1 MGSTGRATTRG
12 QKAVLKV
19 AGRWAATAMVTWG
32 LSAGLAVPLHAEVV
46 ITDVVHGR
54 VEVRPPQ
61 TQLDG
66 RIRTDVVQSTARAIV
81 HASDFNIAPNHVVN
95 VIQPNASAWMLAR
108 VFGPATHIDG
118 ALNVTGSLIL
128 LNPNGVLIGPTGQ
141 VNVGGLFAASTLA
154 MSNGNFLNGV
164 YLFQDSGTN
173 GFIRNAGTIN
183 AGVEGVYLFA
193 PNVENAATGVIT
205 SANGHVTLGAG
216 RTAFLSNRPDGRG
229 FLAEVTAPAGE
240 ALNLGQLL
248 ADGGQVTMAGRVV
261 NQGNLVQANSVVQ
274 RNGRIE
280 LVASERI
287 TLQAGS
293 RTSSTGGE
301 VGAHGGTVVARAA
314 DRDAGGTRVNGAV
327 TVEAGAVVDVG
338 PGAGGV
344 AGEVWLGGTV
354 TANGLVHRL
363 IPNQVTLGDGQ
374 LLALASNLGRGEV
387 NVLAM
392 DDINVTVGT
401 SAPLDLL
408 AIPSGQ
414 TGTFHLQ
421 AGRNLTWTNSR
432 FASEGVPWNIVA
444 RAGNDVTVN
453 ASEVSTAGG
462 ASIHLHAG
470 RDLSLVDGNLTFA
483 RVHTANIGN
492 EIRGGDI
499 SLTALRDVVAPS
511 PFERYSDGISLP
523 GIHVGLPGNLTI
535 RAGQDLRG
543 PASSNPAVRPRA
555 FGFTLQGGIA
565 DVAAGRDIGSDTT
578 PVNLIVGGVQD
589 HVDGTSSV
597 PAAAV
602 NLNAGRSV
610 YFSLA
615 EDFGLRE
622 SGVLTANGTT
632 RIDAG
637 TMPRTPLTLVTSTD
651 ESTGL
656 PIHILPTQLNLTA
669 RTGDVLIQ
677 QDRPTGAFANERRLL
692 PSVFSARADQGNV
705 TFVTGSSPLRFWPSI
720 EGRIQIHAH
729 QAIRGLGP
737 LQTVPDQ
744 NSVLIFTG
752 LPSDPA
758 ARWVRVSRSEAL
770 ADPFLARW
778 YRQWGDL
785 SFVGGN
791 PVSPLPPGLVGLPP
805 ASIREKPM
813 ILQRSTS
820 PGIFTLYPGDIRSL
834 VGGDVTEQT
843 LGVAL
848 QTSAP
853 NSVGRGMTIA
863 MSTEE
868 GDITS
873 LQLNFL
879 SPFLRQTTISSGG
892 DIRSVLL
899 NISTPQLPGD
909 RPSAIVH
916 AGGSIDLTRV
926 PGFNTSGIRFFGN
939 GIAEVRANG
948 NLNLG
953 DSFGIIHLLGNT
965 RDAVAQRRQGGVLD
979 IGIGGRIEMTQSQIA
994 TFNGA
999 AIFIHGA
1006 DGVRVADDAGRMI
1019 PGAVEV
1025 RTLLV
1030 DRDGAMVLAL
1040 PNESGTAV
1048 PIQAYRTVLPVSQ
1061 TTEQNV
1067 FTAQDVSNGRVELV
1081 WKPLFVEQTG
1091 QLFLVGGERVRQGD
1105 QIVFQEKVVS
1115 VDLNPARAAD
1125 GAPILADGRPALVDG
1140 RIVLEVGGQR
1150 VSVVTPVGGRVN
1162 IGGTVATRNAEQTGI
1177 VTLRGGDITILSTG
1191 DVDVNRS
1198 RVGTFDTGNILI
1210 KSTSG
1215 TINAGSGSR
1224 NERSLFVIDDGD
1236 GNSTLATVPGS
1247 GIFTWERDDPDMTTL
1262 PFPKFDTPAMEA
1274 LKANI
1279 AKRRF
1284 LGRDTSD
1291 LEAQFNRLARA
1302 RTVEYDRIFEE
1313 FIAAPFGPGSRPLQL
1328 GDVSLIAARNID
1340 VPSAG
1345 IRGRRINLE
1354 AGESLNLLG
1363 GSIIGKTTFTASTV
1377 TGSIGS
1383 FAGAAAGS
1391 VGGASVSAAGGAG
1404 GSSVGGLSGVT
1415 STVSAT
1421 SAATST
1427 TSSTAA
1433 KSVEQVQQ
1441 TAEESAGTVAAA
1453 GPAGAGDG
1461 RQVASADTDKS
1472 KKSQMTRSIRM
1483 GRGVVIQVDV
1493 KPAAQ

>member
-1 MGSTGRATTRG
+1 
-12 QKAVLKV
+12 
-19 AGRWAATAMVTWG
+19 
-32 LSAGLAVPLHAEVV
+32 
-46 ITDVVHGR
+46 
-54 VEVRPPQ
+54 
-61 TQLDG
+61 
-66 RIRTDVVQSTARAIV
+66 
-81 HASDFNIAPNHVVN
+81 
-95 VIQPNASAWMLAR
+95 
-108 VFGPATHIDG
+108 
-118 ALNVTGSLIL
+118 
-128 LNPNGVLIGPTGQ
+128 
-141 VNVGGLFAASTLA
+141 
-154 MSNGNFLNGV
+154 
-164 YLFQDSGTN
+164 
-173 GFIRNAGTIN
+173 
-183 AGVEGVYLFA
+183 
-193 PNVENAATGVIT
+193 ATGVIT

-248 ADGGQVTMAGRVV
+248 ADGGQVTLAGRVV

-287 TLQAGS
+287 TLQTGS
-293 RTSSTGGE
+293 RTSSAGGE
-301 VGAHGGTVVARAA
+301 AGAHGGTVVARAA
-314 DRDAGGTRVNGAV
+314 SYDAEGSRTNGTV
-327 TVEAGAVVDVG
+327 TIEAGAVVDVG

-344 AGEVWLGGTV
+344 TGEIWLGGTV

-363 IPNQVTLGDGQ
+363 IPNQVTLGDSQ
-374 LLALASNLGRGEV
+374 LLALASNVERGEV

-392 DDINVTVGT
+392 DDINVTARSSSLDVL
-401 SAPLDLL
+401 PLL
-408 AIPSGQ
+408 PGQ
-414 TGTFHLQ
+414 TGTFRLH

-444 RAGNDVTVN
+444 GAGNDVTVN

-470 RDLSLVDGNLTFA
+470 RDLSLVDGSVNLA
-483 RVHTANIGN
+483 RVHTAGQGSEVPGGNIN
-492 EIRGGDI
+492 
-499 SLTALRDVVAPS
+499 LTAVRDIVAPG
-511 PFERYSDGISLP
+511 PFQRYGNGLSVP

-543 PASSNPAVRPRA
+543 PASSNPAVRPRS

-565 DVAAGRDIGSDTT
+565 DVAAGRDIGTEEA
-578 PVNLIVGGVQD
+578 PVNLVLGGYTD
-589 HVDGTSSV
+589 NGDGTYTV

-602 NLNAGRSV
+602 TLNAGRSL

-622 SGVLTANGTT
+622 AGILTANGIT

-637 TMPRTPLTLVTSTD
+637 TVLRTPLTLTTRFD
-651 ESTGL
+651 EVTGL
-656 PIHILPTQLNLTA
+656 PVHVLMTQLHLRA

-677 QDRPTGAFANERRLL
+677 PDRPTGALANERRLL
-692 PSVFSARADQGNV
+692 PAIFSARADEGNV
-705 TFVTGSSPLRFWPSI
+705 TLVTGSTPLRFWPSND
-720 EGRIQIHAH
+720 GRIEVHAH
-729 QAIRGLGP
+729 HEIRGLGP
-737 LQTVPDQ
+737 LETVPDQ

-758 ARWVRVSRSEAL
+758 AGWVRISRNEAV

-778 YRQWGDL
+778 FYRWGDL
-785 SFVGGN
+785 SFVNGS
-791 PVSPLPPGLVGLPP
+791 PLSPLPPGLVGLPP
-805 ASIREKPM
+805 AHLRDKPM
-813 ILQRSTS
+813 IVQRSTA
-820 PGIFTLYPGDIRSL
+820 PGMITLYPGNIDSL
-834 VGGDVTEQT
+834 VGQEVTEQD
-843 LGVAL
+843 LGPAL
-848 QTSAP
+848 RLTAP
-853 NSVGRGMTIA
+853 LSGSPGLTA
-863 MSTEE
+863 SFTTER
-868 GDITS
+868 GDIRVLDLDFRS
-873 LQLNFL
+873 PQLK
-879 SPFLRQTTISSGG
+879 QTTISSGR
-892 DIRSVLL
+892 DIRSVLAEI
-899 NISTPQLPGD
+899 NTPSLEGSQVA
-909 RPSAIVH
+909 AIIH
-916 AGGSIDLTRV
+916 AKGSIDLTRV
-926 PGFNTSGIRFFGN
+926 PGFNTSGLRFVGT
-939 GIAEVRANG
+939 GTAEIRANG
-948 NLNLG
+948 DINLG
-953 DSFGIIHLLGNT
+953 DSFGIAHLLGNT
-965 RDAVAQRRQGGVLD
+965 RETANQRRQGGLLD
-979 IGIGGRIEMTQSQIA
+979 VGAGGHIEMTQSQIA

-1040 PNESGTAV
+1040 PNESGAAV

-1125 GAPILADGRPALVDG
+1125 GAPILVDGRPALVDG

-1150 VSVVTPVGGRVN
+1150 VSVVTPAGGRVN
-1162 IGGTVATRNAEQTGI
+1162 IGGTVATGNAEQTGI

-1224 NERSLFVIDDGD
+1224 NERSLFVIDNGD
-1236 GNSTLATVPGS
+1236 GTSTLATVPGS

-1262 PFPKFDTPAMEA
+1262 PFPEFDTPAMEA
-1274 LKANI
+1274 LKAQI

-1291 LEAQFNRLARA
+1291 LEVRFDRLAEA

-1377 TGSIGS
+1377 TGSIGA

-1461 RQVASADTDKS
+1461 RQVASADPDKS

>member
-1 MGSTGRATTRG
+1 MGSTASTKRW

-19 AGRWAATAMVTWG
+19 VGRWAATGMLAWE
-32 LSAGLAVPLHAEVV
+32 LSVGLAVPLHAEVV

-95 VIQPNASAWMLAR
+95 VIQPNVSSWMLAR

-118 ALNVTGSLIL
+118 ALNATGSLIL

-154 MSNGNFLNGV
+154 MSNSNFLNGV

-173 GFIRNAGTIN
+173 GIVRNAGTIN

-205 SANGHVTLGAG
+205 SQNGQVTLGAG

-229 FLAEVTAPAGE
+229 FFAEVTAPAGE

-293 RTSSTGGE
+293 RTNSSGSE
-301 VGAHGGTVVARAA
+301 EGAHGGTVVAWAA
-314 DRDAGGTRVNGAV
+314 DRDAGGTRINGVV

-338 PGAGGV
+338 PAAGGV

-363 IPNQVTLGDGQ
+363 IPNQVTLGDSQ
-374 LLALASNLGRGEV
+374 LLALASNVGRGEV

-392 DDINVTVGT
+392 DDIRVTVGP
-401 SAPLDLL
+401 SAPLDYL

-414 TGTFHLQ
+414 RGTFHLL
-421 AGRNLTWTNSR
+421 AGRDLTWTNSR
-432 FASEGVPWNIVA
+432 FASQSVPWNIVA
-444 RAGNDVTVN
+444 RARNDVIVN
-453 ASEVSTAGG
+453 ASEVSTTGG

-470 RDLSLVDGNLTFA
+470 RDLSLVDGSLTFA
-483 RVHTANIGN
+483 RVHTANLGH
-492 EIRGGDI
+492 EILGGDI
-499 SLTALRDVVAPS
+499 SLTALRDIVAPS
-511 PFERYSDGISLP
+511 PFGRSSDGISLP

-543 PASSNPAVRPRA
+543 PAAPNPMVRPRA

-565 DVAAGRDIGSDTT
+565 DVAAGRDIGSDTA
-578 PVNLIVGGVQD
+578 PVNLVLGGFTD
-589 HVDGTSSV
+589 NGDGTYTV
-597 PAAAV
+597 PAAAA
-602 NLNAGRSV
+602 NLNAGRSI

-622 SGVLTANGTT
+622 AGILTANGTT
-632 RIDAG
+632 RIDTG
-637 TMPRTPLTLVTSTD
+637 TVLRTPLITTTRTD

-656 PIHILPTQLNLTA
+656 PIHMLPTQLNLAA

-705 TFVTGSSPLRFWPSI
+705 TFVTGSSPLRFWPSN

-770 ADPFLARW
+770 ADPLLARW
-778 YRQWGDL
+778 FYQWGDL
-785 SFVGGN
+785 SFVNGS
-791 PVSPLPPGLVGLPP
+791 PLSPLPPGLVGLPP
-805 ASIREKPM
+805 ASIREKPL
-813 ILQRSTS
+813 ILERSTS
-820 PGIFTLYPGDIRSL
+820 PGIVTLYPGDVRSL
-834 VGGDVTEQT
+834 VGRDVTEQD
-843 LGVAL
+843 LGPAL
-848 QTSAP
+848 QTTAP
-853 NSVGRGMTIA
+853 RPLTRGLAISF
-863 MSTEE
+863 STEQ
-868 GDITS
+868 GDIES

-879 SPFLRQTTISSGG
+879 SPFLGQTTISSGG

-939 GIAEVRANG
+939 GTAEVRANG

-965 RDAVAQRRQGGVLD
+965 RDTVAQRRQGGVLD

-1006 DGVRVADDAGRMI
+1006 DGVRVADEAGRMI

-1030 DRDGAMVLAL
+1030 DRDGTMVLAL

-1048 PIQAYRTVLPVSQ
+1048 PIQAYRTVLPVGQ
-1061 TTEQNV
+1061 TIEQNV
-1067 FTAQDVSNGRVELV
+1067 FTAQDVSNGRLELV

-1091 QLFLVGGERVRQGD
+1091 QLFLVGGQRVRQGD
-1105 QIVFQEKVVS
+1105 QSVFQEKVVA
-1115 VDLNPARAAD
+1115 VDLNPARGSD
-1125 GAPILADGRPALVDG
+1125 GTPILVDGRPALVDG

-1150 VSVVTPVGGRVN
+1150 VSVVTPVGGGVN
-1162 IGGTVATRNAEQTGI
+1162 IGGTVATRNAEEAGI
-1177 VTLRGGDITILSTG
+1177 VTLRGGDITILATG

-1198 RVGTFDTGNILI
+1198 RVGTFDSGNILI

-1224 NERSLFVIDDGD
+1224 NERSLFVIDNGD
-1236 GNSTLATVPGS
+1236 GTSTPATVPGS

-1274 LKANI
+1274 LKVDI

-1291 LEAQFNRLARA
+1291 LEARFNRLSRE

-1328 GDVSLIAARNID
+1328 GDISLIAARNID

-1363 GSIIGKTTFTASTV
+1363 GLIIGKTTFTASTV
-1377 TGSIGS
+1377 SGSIGA

-1441 TAEESAGTVAAA
+1441 TAEESAGAAA
-1453 GPAGAGDG
+1453 PAAQPGAGDR
-1461 RQVASADTDKS
+1461 RQVASADTEKS
-1472 KKSQMTRSIRM
+1472 KKAQAARSMRM
-1483 GRGVVIQVDV
+1483 GRGVIIQVDV
-1493 KPAAQ
+1493 KPATR

>member
-1 MGSTGRATTRG
+1 MWLLG
-12 QKAVLKV
+12 
-19 AGRWAATAMVTWG
+19 W
-32 LSAGLAVPLHAEVV
+32 GLAVPLHAEVI

-61 TQLDG
+61 VQVDG
-66 RIRTDVVQSTARAIV
+66 RIRTDIVQSTARAIV

-95 VIQPNASAWMLAR
+95 VIQPTVSSWMLAR

-118 ALNVTGSLIL
+118 ALNATGSLIL

-141 VNVGGLFAASTLA
+141 VNVGGLFAASTLTL
-154 MSNGNFLNGV
+154 SNSNFLNGL

-173 GFIRNAGTIN
+173 GIVRNAGTIN
-183 AGVEGVYLFA
+183 AGAEGVYLFA

-205 SANGHVTLGAG
+205 SQNGQVTLGAG

-229 FLAEVTAPAGE
+229 FFAEVTAPAGE
-240 ALNLGQLL
+240 ALNLGQVLS
-248 ADGGQVTMAGRVV
+248 DGGQVTLAGRVV
-261 NQGNLVQANSVVQ
+261 NQGGVVQANSVVN

-280 LVASERI
+280 LVASERV

-301 VGAHGGTVVARAA
+301 AGAHGGTVVAWAA
-314 DRDAGGTRVNGAV
+314 DRDASGTRINGTV
-327 TVEAGAVVDVG
+327 TVEAGVVVDVG

-344 AGEVWLGGTV
+344 SGEVWLGGTV
-354 TANGLVHRL
+354 RANGLVHRL
-363 IPNQVTLGDGQ
+363 IPNQVTLGDSQ

-392 DDINVTVGT
+392 DDIHVTVGP
-401 SAPLDLL
+401 SAPLDFL
-408 AIPSGQ
+408 AIPWGQ
-414 TGTFHLQ
+414 KGTFHLH

-432 FASEGVPWNIVA
+432 FASESVPWNIVA
-444 RAGNDVTVN
+444 RAGNDVTIN
-453 ASEVSTAGG
+453 ASEVSTTGG
-462 ASIHLHAG
+462 ASLHLYAG
-470 RDLSLVDGNLTFA
+470 RDLSLVDGSINFA
-483 RVHTANIGN
+483 RVHTANVGN
-492 EIRGGDI
+492 ETLGGDI
-499 SLTALRDVVAPS
+499 SLTALRDIVAPS

-543 PASSNPAVRPRA
+543 PASLNPTVRPRA

-565 DVAAGRDIGSDTT
+565 DVAAGRDIGSDTA
-578 PVNLIVGGVQD
+578 PVNLVLGGFTD
-589 HVDGTSSV
+589 NGDGTYTV
-597 PAAAV
+597 PAAAA
-602 NLNAGRSV
+602 NLSAGRSI

-622 SGVLTANGTT
+622 TGILTANGTT

-637 TMPRTPLTLVTSTD
+637 SVLRTPLITIARTD

-656 PIHILPTQLNLTA
+656 PVHVLPTQLNLTA

-677 QDRPTGAFANERRLL
+677 QDRPTGTFSRERRLL
-692 PSVFSARADQGNV
+692 PSVFSARAEEGNV
-705 TFVTGSSPLRFWPSI
+705 TFVTGSSPLRFWPSN

-729 QAIRGLGP
+729 QSIRGQGP
-737 LQTVPDQ
+737 LESVPDQ

-752 LPSDPA
+752 LPSDPT

-778 YRQWGDL
+778 FYRWGDL
-785 SFVGGN
+785 SFVNGS
-791 PVSPLPPGLVGLPP
+791 PLSPLPPGLVGLPP
-805 ASIREKPM
+805 VNIREKPL

-820 PGIFTLYPGDIRSL
+820 PGIFTLYPGDVRSL
-834 VGGDVTEQT
+834 VGREVTEQD
-843 LGVAL
+843 LGPAL
-848 QTSAP
+848 QTTAP
-853 NSVGRGMTIA
+853 APFTPGMSISF
-863 MSTEE
+863 STER
-868 GDITS
+868 GDIES

-879 SPFLRQTTISSGG
+879 SPFLKQTVISSGR
-892 DIRSVLL
+892 DIRSILANV
-899 NISTPQLPGD
+899 STPRLQEGQ
-909 RPSAIVH
+909 PSAIIH
-916 AGGSIDLTRV
+916 SRGSIDLTRI
-926 PGFNTSGIRFFGN
+926 PGFNTSGIRFVGN
-939 GIAEVRANG
+939 GVAEIRANG
-948 NLNLG
+948 NIELG
-953 DSFGIIHLLGNT
+953 DSFGIVHLLGLT
-965 RDAVAQRRQGGVLD
+965 RDAFNQRRQGGLLD
-979 IGIGGRIEMTQSQIA
+979 IGAGGHIEMTQSQIA

-1006 DGVRVADDAGRMI
+1006 DGIRLVDETGRMI
-1019 PGAVEV
+1019 PGAVET
-1025 RTLLV
+1025 RALLSQ
-1030 DRDGAMVLAL
+1030 RDGATVLAL
-1040 PNESGTAV
+1040 PNGEGSAI
-1048 PIQAYRTVLPVSQ
+1048 PIEVYRTVLRVD
-1061 TTEQNV
+1061 EE
-1067 FTAQDVSNGRVELV
+1067 TAHALFMPQDVSNGRIELV

-1091 QLFLVGGERVRQGD
+1091 QLFLVGGERVRHAD
-1105 QIVFQEKVVS
+1105 QIVFHAKVVA
-1115 VDLNPARAAD
+1115 VDLNPARASD
-1125 GAPILADGRPALVDG
+1125 GTPMLVEGRPALVDG

-1150 VSVVTPVGGRVN
+1150 VSLVTPVGGRVN

-1177 VTLRGGDITILSTG
+1177 VTLRGGDITILATG

-1224 NERSLFVIDDGD
+1224 NERSLFVIDNGD
-1236 GNSTLATVPGS
+1236 GTSTLATVPGS

-1274 LKANI
+1274 IKATI

-1291 LEAQFNRLARA
+1291 LEAQFNQLSRE
-1302 RTVEYDRIFEE
+1302 RTVEYDQLFEE

-1328 GDVSLIAARNID
+1328 GDISLIAARNID

-1363 GSIIGKTTFTASTV
+1363 GLIIGKTTFTASTV
-1377 TGSIGS
+1377 SGSIGA

-1441 TAEESAGTVAAA
+1441 TAEESAGTAAPAAQPSA
-1453 GPAGAGDG
+1453 GGS
-1461 RQVASADTDKS
+1461 RQVASADTEKA
-1472 KKSQMTRSIRM
+1472 KKSQAARSMRM
-1483 GRGVVIQVDV
+1483 GRGVVIKVDV
-1493 KPAAQ
+1493 KPATR